1 MCILMRLDS
10 KPVDGVGDHDGLGV
24 ADAEPNF
31 KKTIGVSRP
40 RLLHKISRIF
50 PSGHSLYELTRCHP
64 LPLLQIVPQMG
75 QDQKCYL
82 AKDFSKE
89 KLA

>member
-31 KKTIGVSRP
+31 KKTMGVSRL
-40 RLLHKISRIF
+40 RLLNKISRIF
-50 PSGHSLYELTRCHP
+50 RSGHSLYELTRCHP
-64 LPLLQIVPQMG
+64 LPLCPLIF
-75 QDQKCYL
+75 L
-82 AKDFSKE
+82 EIF
-89 KLA
+89 LF

>member
-10 KPVDGVGDHDGLGV
+10 KPVDGVSDHDGLGV

-50 PSGHSLYELTRCHP
+50 RSC
-64 LPLLQIVPQMG
+64 
-75 QDQKCYL
+75 
-82 AKDFSKE
+82 AFS
-89 KLA
+89 

>member
-1 MCILMRLDS
+1 M
-10 KPVDGVGDHDGLGV
+10 
-24 ADAEPNF
+24 
-31 KKTIGVSRP
+31 KTPEMGVSGP
-40 RLLHKISRIF
+40 RLLHKISRISR
-50 PSGHSLYELTRCHP
+50 SGHSLYELTRCHP

-75 QDQKCYL
+75 PDQKCYL